1 MALSRPVTAL
11 DNERFTVQSVMLRY
25 AVPLVLVCAAGPW
38 WGSWGARG
46 WGTLGV
52 RLGQACE
59 HRWEGPGV
67 SRLVPGVGEC
77 EWAEDGVPQSLGP
90 PWGRGELRQ
99 RLSCPQQASFLITN
113 ALRFMLNAPGVT
125 TWQYTLLQLQVRP
138 PSPLLP
144 PRRALGVP

>member
-11 DNERFTVQSVMLRY
+11 DNERFSVQSVMLRY

-38 WGSWGARG
+38 WGPRGARG
-46 WGTLGV
+46 WGNLGA
-52 RLGQACE
+52 RLRQACE
-59 HRWEGPGV
+59 RGREGPGV
-67 SRLVPGVGEC
+67 SRPVPGVGER

-90 PWGRGELRQ
+90 PWGRGGLRQ

-125 TWQYTLLQLQVRP
+125 SWQYTLLQLQVRP
-138 PSPLLP
+138 PPPPLP
-144 PRRALGVP
+144 QRWALGVP

>member
-25 AVPLVLVCAAGPW
+25 AVPVVLVGAAGPR
-38 WGSWGARG
+38 WGPRGARG
-46 WGTLGV
+46 WGTLGA
-52 RLGQACE
+52 RLRQACE
-59 HRWEGPGV
+59 RRREGPGV
-67 SRLVPGVGEC
+67 SRPVPGVEEC
-77 EWAEDGVPQSLGP
+77 EWAEDGVPQSLGT
-90 PWGRGELRQ
+90 PWGRGELRP

-113 ALRFMLNAPGVT
+113 ALRFMLKAPGVT

-144 PRRALGVP
+144 QRQALRVP